1 MDRIIAIAYN
11 RALRNQ
17 RREKTSW
24 FFMSKDFGQD
34 HCRLEQCICSR
45 DLIFQQASGFS
56 SRMEF
61 YQSRTK
67 APCFYPRN
75 GTGREGF
82 IEAERKE
89 EKKTII
95 IISLHQFSSMQT
107 TLLLEA
113 NVNYELR
120 KSTSV
125 FFRERKFLQMMKKKK
140 KYTLLVRSAATGK
153 RGNGYVGKGGML
165 EFPPYPPSEVR
176 SV

>member
-1 MDRIIAIAYN
+1 
-11 RALRNQ
+11 
-17 RREKTSW
+17 
-24 FFMSKDFGQD
+24 
-34 HCRLEQCICSR
+34 
-45 DLIFQQASGFS
+45 
-56 SRMEF
+56 
-61 YQSRTK
+61 
-67 APCFYPRN
+67 
-75 GTGREGF
+75 
-82 IEAERKE
+82 
-89 EKKTII
+89 
-95 IISLHQFSSMQT
+95 MQI

-125 FFRERKFLQMMKKKK
+125 FFRERKFLQMTKKKK